1 MIEIDFNGGIISV
14 LKIATRKS
22 PLALWQA
29 EFVKSKLASLYPDL
43 KIELVKMTT
52 QGDQILNSPLSKIG
66 GKSLF
71 IKELEVGMN
80 EGRADIAVHSM
91 KDVPYELPQGFEIG
105 AILERENPFDAFVS
119 NDYNSISDLPNGAK
133 LGSCSLRRIVQIKA
147 IRPDLEILDL
157 RGNVN
162 TRLKKLDDGEYDAI
176 ILACSGL
183 SRLGFED
190 RIKQDLSPDESL
202 PAVGQGALGIEI
214 KANDQEI
221 RSLIEPLSHKRTM
234 TEVSAERALNATLQG
249 GCSVAIGAF
258 ATSKG
263 SELKL
268 CGMVGNVNSGEIIRV
283 EELGETSNPIDL
295 GIRAANKLLSLGA
308 RELLNEK

>member
-1 MIEIDFNGGIISV
+1 M

-29 EFVKSKLASLYPDL
+29 EFVKSKLEAIYPDL
-43 KIELVKMTT
+43 KVELVKMTT

-71 IKELEVGMN
+71 IKELEVGIM

-105 AILERENPFDAFVS
+105 AILERESPFDAFVS
-119 NDYNSISDLPNGAK
+119 NDFNSIQDLPIGAK
-133 LGSCSLRRIVQIKA
+133 LGSCSLRRIVQVKA
-147 IRPDLEILDL
+147 MRPDLEILDL

-183 SRLGFED
+183 TRLGFD
-190 RIKQDLSPDESL
+190 NRIKQDLSPDDSL

-214 KANDQEI
+214 KANDHEI
-221 RSLIEPLSHKRTM
+221 SSLIKPLIHQKTQI
-234 TEVSAERALNATLQG
+234 EVNAERALNTALQG

-258 ATSKG
+258 ATSED
-263 SELKL
+263 SKL
-268 CGMVGNVNSGEIIRV
+268 TLSGMVGNVDSGEIIRV
-283 EELGETSNPIDL
+283 QETGETSKPIDL
-295 GIRAANKLLSLGA
+295 GIRAAKKLLSLGA

>member
-1 MIEIDFNGGIISV
+1 M

-29 EFVKSKLASLYPDL
+29 EFVKSNLESLNPGLDV
-43 KIELVKMTT
+43 ELVKMTT

-71 IKELEVGMN
+71 IKELEVGMM

-119 NDYNSISDLPNGAK
+119 NAFNSIGDLPIGARV
-133 LGSCSLRRIVQIKA
+133 GSCSLRRIVQLKA
-147 IRPDLEILDL
+147 LRPDLVILDL

-183 SRLGFED
+183 IRLGFED
-190 RIKQDLSPDESL
+190 RIKQHLSPETSL

-214 KANDQEI
+214 RANDHEI
-221 RSLIEPLSHKRTM
+221 SSLVKPLIHKKTLN
-234 TEVSAERALNATLQG
+234 EVSAERALNATLQG

-258 ATSKG
+258 ATSNG

-268 CGMVGNVNSGEIIRV
+268 SGMVGNVASGKILRV
-283 EELGETSNPIDL
+283 EELGDMNKPLDL
-295 GIRAANKLLSLGA
+295 GIITAKKLLSLGA
-308 RELLNEK
+308 RELLNET

>member
-1 MIEIDFNGGIISV
+1 M

-29 EFVKSKLASLYPDL
+29 EFVKSKLETIYPDL
-43 KIELVKMTT
+43 KVELVKMAT

-71 IKELEVGMN
+71 IKELEVGIM

-91 KDVPYELPQGFEIG
+91 KDIPYELPQGFEIG
-105 AILERENPFDAFVS
+105 AILERESPFDAFVS
-119 NDYNSISDLPNGAK
+119 NDFNSIQDLPVGAR
-133 LGSCSLRRIVQIKA
+133 LGSCSLRRIVQVKA
-147 IRPDLEILDL
+147 LRPDLEILDL

-183 SRLGFED
+183 ARLGFD
-190 RIKQDLSPDESL
+190 NRIKQDLSPDDSL

-214 KANDQEI
+214 EANDHEI
-221 RSLIEPLSHKRTM
+221 SSLIKPLIHKKTQI
-234 TEVSAERALNATLQG
+234 EVSAERALNATLQG

-258 ATSKG
+258 ATSED
-263 SELKL
+263 SKL
-268 CGMVGNVNSGEIIRV
+268 TLSGMVGNVDSGEIIRV
-283 EELGETSNPIDL
+283 QETGETSKPIDL
-295 GIRAANKLLSLGA
+295 GIRAAKKLLSLGA

>member
-1 MIEIDFNGGIISV
+1 M

-22 PLALWQA
+22 PLAIWQA
-29 EFVKSKLASLYPDL
+29 EFVKSKLETIYPDL
-43 KIELVKMTT
+43 KVELVKMTT

-71 IKELEVGMN
+71 IKELEVGIM

-119 NDYNSISDLPNGAK
+119 NDFNSIQDLPIGAK
-133 LGSCSLRRIVQIKA
+133 LGSCSLRRIVQVKA
-147 IRPDLEILDL
+147 MRPDLEILDL

-183 SRLGFED
+183 TRLGFD
-190 RIKQDLSPDESL
+190 NRIKQDLSPDDSL

-214 KANDQEI
+214 EANDHEI
-221 RSLIEPLSHKRTM
+221 SSLIKPLIHQKTQI
-234 TEVSAERALNATLQG
+234 EVNAERALNAALQG

-258 ATSKG
+258 ATSED
-263 SELKL
+263 SKL
-268 CGMVGNVNSGEIIRV
+268 TLSGMVGNVDSGEIIRV
-283 EELGETSNPIDL
+283 QETGETSKPIDL
-295 GIRAANKLLSLGA
+295 GIRAAKKLLSLGA

>member
-1 MIEIDFNGGIISV
+1 M

-29 EFVKSKLASLYPDL
+29 EFVKSKLETIYPDL
-43 KIELVKMTT
+43 KVELVKMTT

-71 IKELEVGMN
+71 IKELEVGIM

-105 AILERENPFDAFVS
+105 AILELESPYDAIVS
-119 NDYNSISDLPNGAK
+119 NDFNSIQDLPVGAR
-133 LGSCSLRRIVQIKA
+133 LGSCSLRRIVQVKA
-147 IRPDLEILDL
+147 MRPDLEILDL

-183 SRLGFED
+183 SRLGFD
-190 RIKQDLSPDESL
+190 NRIKQDLSPDDSL

-214 KANDQEI
+214 KANDHEI
-221 RSLIEPLSHKRTM
+221 SSLIKPLIHKKTQI
-234 TEVSAERALNATLQG
+234 EVSAERALNATLQG

-258 ATSKG
+258 ATSED
-263 SELKL
+263 SKL
-268 CGMVGNVNSGEIIRV
+268 TLSGMVGNVDSGEIIRV
-283 EELGETSNPIDL
+283 QETGETSKPIDL
-295 GIRAANKLLSLGA
+295 GIRAAKKLLSLGA

>member
-1 MIEIDFNGGIISV
+1 MIEIDFNGVIISV

-71 IKELEVGMN
+71 IKELEIGMN

-190 RIKQDLSPDESL
+190 RIKQDLSPNDSL

-214 KANDQEI
+214 KANDHKI
-221 RSLIEPLSHKRTM
+221 SSLIEPLSHKRTM

-308 RELLNEK
+308 SELLNEK

>member
-1 MIEIDFNGGIISV
+1 M

-29 EFVKSKLASLYPDL
+29 EFVKSKLETIYPDL
-43 KIELVKMTT
+43 KVELVKMTT

-71 IKELEVGMN
+71 IKELEVGIMQ
-80 EGRADIAVHSM
+80 GRADIAVHSM

-105 AILERENPFDAFVS
+105 AILERESPFDAFVS
-119 NDYNSISDLPNGAK
+119 NDFNSIQDLPVGAR
-133 LGSCSLRRIVQIKA
+133 LGSCSLRRIVQVKA
-147 IRPDLEILDL
+147 LRPDLEILDL

-183 SRLGFED
+183 ARLGFD
-190 RIKQDLSPDESL
+190 NRIKQDLSPDDSL

-214 KANDQEI
+214 EANDHEI
-221 RSLIEPLSHKRTM
+221 SSLIKPLIHKKTQI
-234 TEVSAERALNATLQG
+234 EVSAERALNATLQG

-258 ATSKG
+258 ATSED
-263 SELKL
+263 SKL
-268 CGMVGNVNSGEIIRV
+268 TLSGMVGNVDSGEIIRV
-283 EELGETSNPIDL
+283 QETGETSKPIDL
-295 GIRAANKLLSLGA
+295 GIRAAKKLLSLGA

>member
-1 MIEIDFNGGIISV
+1 M

-29 EFVKSKLASLYPDL
+29 EFVKSKLEDIYPDL
-43 KIELVKMTT
+43 KVELVKMTT

-71 IKELEVGMN
+71 IKELEVGIM

-119 NDYNSISDLPNGAK
+119 NDFNSIQDLPIGAK
-133 LGSCSLRRIVQIKA
+133 LGSCSLRRIVQVKA
-147 IRPDLEILDL
+147 MRPDLEILDL

-183 SRLGFED
+183 TRLGFD
-190 RIKQDLSPDESL
+190 NRIKQDLSPDDSL

-214 KANDQEI
+214 KANDHEI
-221 RSLIEPLSHKRTM
+221 SSLIKPLIHQKTQI
-234 TEVSAERALNATLQG
+234 EVNAERALNTALQG

-258 ATSKG
+258 ATSED
-263 SELKL
+263 SKL
-268 CGMVGNVNSGEIIRV
+268 TLSGMVGNVDSGEIIRV
-283 EELGETSNPIDL
+283 QETGETSKPIDL
-295 GIRAANKLLSLGA
+295 GIRAAKKLLSLGA

>member
-1 MIEIDFNGGIISV
+1 M

-29 EFVKSKLASLYPDL
+29 EFVKSKLETIYPDL
-43 KIELVKMTT
+43 KVELVKMTT

-71 IKELEVGMN
+71 IKELEVGIM

-105 AILERENPFDAFVS
+105 AILERESPFDAFVS
-119 NDYNSISDLPNGAK
+119 NDFNSIQDLPVGAR
-133 LGSCSLRRIVQIKA
+133 LGSCSLRRIVQVKA
-147 IRPDLEILDL
+147 LRPDLEILDL

-183 SRLGFED
+183 TRLGFD
-190 RIKQDLSPDESL
+190 NRIKQDLSPDDSL

-214 KANDQEI
+214 KANDHEI
-221 RSLIEPLSHKRTM
+221 SSLIKPLIHQKTQI
-234 TEVSAERALNATLQG
+234 EVNAERALNTALQG

-258 ATSKG
+258 ATSED
-263 SELKL
+263 SKL
-268 CGMVGNVNSGEIIRV
+268 TLSGMVGNVDSGEIIRV
-283 EELGETSNPIDL
+283 QETGETSKPIDL
-295 GIRAANKLLSLGA
+295 GIRAAKKLLSLGA

>member
-1 MIEIDFNGGIISV
+1 M

-22 PLALWQA
+22 PLAIWQA
-29 EFVKSKLASLYPDL
+29 EFVKSKLENIYPDL
-43 KIELVKMTT
+43 KVELVKMTT

-71 IKELEVGMN
+71 IKELEVGIM

-105 AILERENPFDAFVS
+105 AILERESPFDAFVS
-119 NDYNSISDLPNGAK
+119 NDFNSIQDLPIGAK
-133 LGSCSLRRIVQIKA
+133 LGSCSLRRIVQVKA
-147 IRPDLEILDL
+147 MRPDLEILDL

-183 SRLGFED
+183 TRLGFD
-190 RIKQDLSPDESL
+190 NRIKQDLSPDDSL

-214 KANDQEI
+214 KANDHEI
-221 RSLIEPLSHKRTM
+221 SNLIKPLIHQKTQI
-234 TEVSAERALNATLQG
+234 EVNAERALNTTLQG

-258 ATSKG
+258 ATSED
-263 SELKL
+263 SKL
-268 CGMVGNVNSGEIIRV
+268 TLSGMVGNVDSGEIIRV
-283 EELGETSNPIDL
+283 QETGETSKPIDL
-295 GIRAANKLLSLGA
+295 GIRAAKKLLSLGA

>member
-1 MIEIDFNGGIISV
+1 M

-29 EFVKSKLASLYPDL
+29 EFVKSKLENIYPDL
-43 KIELVKMTT
+43 KVELVKMTT

-71 IKELEVGMN
+71 IKELEVGIM

-119 NDYNSISDLPNGAK
+119 NDFNSIQDLPIGAK
-133 LGSCSLRRIVQIKA
+133 LGSCSLRRIVQVKA
-147 IRPDLEILDL
+147 MRPDLEILDL

-183 SRLGFED
+183 TRLGFD
-190 RIKQDLSPDESL
+190 NRIKQDLSPDDSL

-214 KANDQEI
+214 KANDHEI
-221 RSLIEPLSHKRTM
+221 SSLIKPLIHQKTQI
-234 TEVSAERALNATLQG
+234 EVNAERALNTTLQG

-258 ATSKG
+258 ATSEN
-263 SELKL
+263 SKL
-268 CGMVGNVNSGEIIRV
+268 TLSGMVGNVDSGEIIRIQ
-283 EELGETSNPIDL
+283 ETGETSKPIDL
-295 GIRAANKLLSLGA
+295 GIRAAKKLLSLGA

>member
-1 MIEIDFNGGIISV
+1 M

-29 EFVKSKLASLYPDL
+29 EFVKSKLETIYPDL
-43 KIELVKMTT
+43 KVELVKMTT

-71 IKELEVGMN
+71 IKELEVGIM

-91 KDVPYELPQGFEIG
+91 KDIPYELPQGFEIG
-105 AILERENPFDAFVS
+105 AILERESPFDAFVS
-119 NDYNSISDLPNGAK
+119 NDFNSIQDLPVGAR
-133 LGSCSLRRIVQIKA
+133 LGSCSLRRIVQVKA
-147 IRPDLEILDL
+147 LRPDLEILDL

-183 SRLGFED
+183 ARLGFD
-190 RIKQDLSPDESL
+190 NRIKQDLSPDDSL

-214 KANDQEI
+214 EANDHEI
-221 RSLIEPLSHKRTM
+221 SSLIKPLIHQKTQI
-234 TEVSAERALNATLQG
+234 EVSAERALNTALQG

-258 ATSKG
+258 ATSED
-263 SELKL
+263 SKL
-268 CGMVGNVNSGEIIRV
+268 TLSGMVGNVDSGEIIRV
-283 EELGETSNPIDL
+283 QETGETSKPIDL
-295 GIRAANKLLSLGA
+295 GIRACLLYTSPSPRDQRGSRMPSSA
-308 RELLNEK
+308 

>member
-71 IKELEVGMN
+71 IKELEIGMN

-190 RIKQDLSPDESL
+190 RIKQDLSPNDSL

-214 KANDQEI
+214 KTNDHEI
-221 RSLIEPLSHKRTM
+221 RSLIGPLSHKRTM

-268 CGMVGNVNSGEIIRV
+268 CGMVGNVDSGEIIRV

-295 GIRAANKLLSLGA
+295 GVSAANKLLSLGA

>member
-1 MIEIDFNGGIISV
+1 M

-29 EFVKSKLASLYPDL
+29 EFVKSKLEAIYPDL
-43 KIELVKMTT
+43 KVELVKMTT

-71 IKELEVGMN
+71 IKELEVGIM

-105 AILERENPFDAFVS
+105 AILERDNPFDAFVS
-119 NDYNSISDLPNGAK
+119 NDFNSIQDLPIGAK
-133 LGSCSLRRIVQIKA
+133 LGSCSLRRIVQVKA
-147 IRPDLEILDL
+147 MRPDLEILDL

-183 SRLGFED
+183 TRLGFD
-190 RIKQDLSPDESL
+190 NRIKQDLSPDDSL

-214 KANDQEI
+214 KANDHEI
-221 RSLIEPLSHKRTM
+221 SSLIKPLIHQKTQI
-234 TEVSAERALNATLQG
+234 EVNAERALNTTLQG

-258 ATSKG
+258 ATSED
-263 SELKL
+263 SKL
-268 CGMVGNVNSGEIIRV
+268 TLSGMVGNVDSGEIIRV
-283 EELGETSNPIDL
+283 QENGETSKPIDL
-295 GIRAANKLLSLGA
+295 GIRAAKKLLSLGA
-308 RELLNEK
+308 RDLLNEK

>member
-1 MIEIDFNGGIISV
+1 M

-29 EFVKSKLASLYPDL
+29 EFVKSKLEAIYPDL
-43 KIELVKMTT
+43 KVELVKMTT

-71 IKELEVGMN
+71 IKELEVGIM

-105 AILERENPFDAFVS
+105 AILERESPFDAFVS
-119 NDYNSISDLPNGAK
+119 NDFSSIQDLPVGAR
-133 LGSCSLRRIVQIKA
+133 LGSCSLRRIVQVKA
-147 IRPDLEILDL
+147 MRPDLEILDL

-162 TRLKKLDDGEYDAI
+162 TRLKKLDDGEYDGI

-183 SRLGFED
+183 TRLGFD
-190 RIKQDLSPDESL
+190 NRIKQDLSPDDSL

-214 KANDQEI
+214 KANDHDI
-221 RSLIEPLSHKRTM
+221 SSLIKPLIHKKTQI
-234 TEVSAERALNATLQG
+234 EVSAERALNATLQG
-249 GCSVAIGAF
+249 GCSLAIGAF
-258 ATSKG
+258 ATSED
-263 SELKL
+263 SKL
-268 CGMVGNVNSGEIIRV
+268 TLSGMVGNVDSGEIIRV
-283 EELGETSNPIDL
+283 QETGETSNPIDL
-295 GIRAANKLLSLGA
+295 GIRAAKKLLSLGA

>member
-1 MIEIDFNGGIISV
+1 M

-29 EFVKSKLASLYPDL
+29 EFVKSKLEDIYPDL
-43 KIELVKMTT
+43 KVELVKMTT

-71 IKELEVGMN
+71 IKELEVGIM

-105 AILERENPFDAFVS
+105 AILERESPFDAFVS
-119 NDYNSISDLPNGAK
+119 NDFNSIQDLPVGAR
-133 LGSCSLRRIVQIKA
+133 LGSCSLRRIVQVKA
-147 IRPDLEILDL
+147 MRPDLEILDL

-183 SRLGFED
+183 TRLGFED
-190 RIKQDLSPDESL
+190 RIKQDLSPDDSL

-214 KANDQEI
+214 KANDDEI
-221 RSLIEPLSHKRTM
+221 SSLIKPLIHKRTEI
-234 TEVSAERALNATLQG
+234 EVNAERALNATLQG

-258 ATSKG
+258 ATSED
-263 SELKL
+263 SKL
-268 CGMVGNVNSGEIIRV
+268 TLSGMVGNVDSGEIIRIQ
-283 EELGETSNPIDL
+283 EHGETSKPVDL

>member
-1 MIEIDFNGGIISV
+1 M

-29 EFVKSKLASLYPDL
+29 EFVKSKLETIYPDL
-43 KIELVKMTT
+43 KVELVKMTT

-71 IKELEVGMN
+71 IKELEVGIM

-91 KDVPYELPQGFEIG
+91 KDIPYELPQGFEIG
-105 AILERENPFDAFVS
+105 AILERESPFDAFVS
-119 NDYNSISDLPNGAK
+119 NDFNSIQDLPVGAR
-133 LGSCSLRRIVQIKA
+133 LGSCSLRRIVQVKA
-147 IRPDLEILDL
+147 LRPDLEILDL

-183 SRLGFED
+183 ARLGFD
-190 RIKQDLSPDESL
+190 NRIKQDLSPDDSL

-214 KANDQEI
+214 EANDHEI
-221 RSLIEPLSHKRTM
+221 SSLIKPLIHKKTQI
-234 TEVSAERALNATLQG
+234 EVSAERALNATLQG

-258 ATSKG
+258 ATSED
-263 SELKL
+263 SKL
-268 CGMVGNVNSGEIIRV
+268 TLSGMVGTVDSGEIIRV
-283 EELGETSNPIDL
+283 QETGETSKPIDL
-295 GIRAANKLLSLGA
+295 GIRAAKKLLSLGA

>member
-1 MIEIDFNGGIISV
+1 M

-22 PLALWQA
+22 PLAIWQA
-29 EFVKSKLASLYPDL
+29 EFVKSKLENIYPDL
-43 KIELVKMTT
+43 KVELVKMTT

-71 IKELEVGMN
+71 IKELEVGIM

-119 NDYNSISDLPNGAK
+119 NDFNSIQDLPIGAK
-133 LGSCSLRRIVQIKA
+133 LGSCSLRRIVQVKA
-147 IRPDLEILDL
+147 MRPDLEILDL

-183 SRLGFED
+183 TRLGFD
-190 RIKQDLSPDESL
+190 NRIKQDLSPDDSL

-214 KANDQEI
+214 KANDHEI
-221 RSLIEPLSHKRTM
+221 SSLIKPLIHQKTQI
-234 TEVSAERALNATLQG
+234 EVNAERALNTTLQG

-258 ATSKG
+258 ATSED
-263 SELKL
+263 SKL
-268 CGMVGNVNSGEIIRV
+268 TLSGMVGNVDSGEIIRIQ
-283 EELGETSNPIDL
+283 ETGETSKPIDL
-295 GIRAANKLLSLGA
+295 GIRAAKKLLSLGA

>member
-1 MIEIDFNGGIISV
+1 M

-29 EFVKSKLASLYPDL
+29 EFVKSKLEAIYPDL
-43 KIELVKMTT
+43 KVELVKMTT

-71 IKELEVGMN
+71 IKELEVGIM

-105 AILERENPFDAFVS
+105 AILERESPFDAFVS
-119 NDYNSISDLPNGAK
+119 NDFNSIQDLPIGAK
-133 LGSCSLRRIVQIKA
+133 LGSCSLRRIVQVKA
-147 IRPDLEILDL
+147 MRPDLEILDL

-183 SRLGFED
+183 TRLGFEN
-190 RIKQDLSPDESL
+190 RIKQDLNPDDSL

-214 KANDQEI
+214 KVNDHEI
-221 RSLIEPLSHKRTM
+221 SSLIKPLIHKKTQI
-234 TEVSAERALNATLQG
+234 EVSAERALNATLQG

-258 ATSKG
+258 ATSED
-263 SELKL
+263 SKL
-268 CGMVGNVNSGEIIRV
+268 TLRGMVGNVDSGEIIRV
-283 EELGETSNPIDL
+283 QEIGETSKPIDL
-295 GIRAANKLLSLGA
+295 GIRAAKKLLSLGA

>member
-1 MIEIDFNGGIISV
+1 M

-29 EFVKSKLASLYPDL
+29 EFVKSKLETIYPDL
-43 KIELVKMTT
+43 KVELVKMTT

-71 IKELEVGMN
+71 IKELEVGIM

-91 KDVPYELPQGFEIG
+91 KDIPYELPQGFEIG
-105 AILERENPFDAFVS
+105 AILERESPFDAFVS
-119 NDYNSISDLPNGAK
+119 NDFNSIQDLPVGAR
-133 LGSCSLRRIVQIKA
+133 LGSCSLRRIVQVKA
-147 IRPDLEILDL
+147 LRPDLEILDL

-183 SRLGFED
+183 ARLGFD
-190 RIKQDLSPDESL
+190 NRIKQDLSPDDSL

-214 KANDQEI
+214 EANDHEI
-221 RSLIEPLSHKRTM
+221 SSLIKPLIHKKTQI
-234 TEVSAERALNATLQG
+234 EVSAERALNATLQG

-258 ATSKG
+258 ATSED
-263 SELKL
+263 SKL
-268 CGMVGNVNSGEIIRV
+268 TLSGMVGNVDSGEIIRV
-283 EELGETSNPIDL
+283 QETGETSKPIDL
-295 GIRAANKLLSLGA
+295 GIRAAKKLLSLGA

>member
-1 MIEIDFNGGIISV
+1 M

-29 EFVKSKLASLYPDL
+29 EFVKSKLETIYPDL
-43 KIELVKMTT
+43 KVELVKMTT

-71 IKELEVGMN
+71 IKELEVGIM

-91 KDVPYELPQGFEIG
+91 KDIPYELPQGFEIG
-105 AILERENPFDAFVS
+105 AILERESPFDAFVS
-119 NDYNSISDLPNGAK
+119 NDFNSIQDLPVGAR
-133 LGSCSLRRIVQIKA
+133 LGSCSLRRIVQVKA
-147 IRPDLEILDL
+147 LRPDLEILDL

-183 SRLGFED
+183 ARLGFD
-190 RIKQDLSPDESL
+190 NRIKQDLSPDDSL

-214 KANDQEI
+214 EANDHEI
-221 RSLIEPLSHKRTM
+221 SSLIKPLIHKKTQI
-234 TEVSAERALNATLQG
+234 EVSAERALNATLQG

-258 ATSKG
+258 ATSKE
-263 SELKL
+263 SKL
-268 CGMVGNVNSGEIIRV
+268 TLSGMVGNVDSGEIIRV
-283 EELGETSNPIDL
+283 QETGETSKPIDL
-295 GIRAANKLLSLGA
+295 GIRAAKKLLSLGA

>member
-1 MIEIDFNGGIISV
+1 LKSISFGGSKIV

-29 EFVKSKLASLYPDL
+29 EFVKSNLESLYSDL

-71 IKELEVGMN
+71 IKELELGMM

-105 AILERENPFDAFVS
+105 AILERENPFDALVS
-119 NDYNSISDLPNGAK
+119 NTVSSLDDLPVGARV
-133 LGSCSLRRIVQIKA
+133 GSCSLRRIVQLKA
-147 IRPDLEILDL
+147 LRPDLLVLDL

-183 SRLGFED
+183 IRLGLEE
-190 RIKQDLSPDESL
+190 RIKQHLSPIQSL

-214 KANDQEI
+214 RANDHEI
-221 RSLIEPLSHKRTM
+221 SSLIEPLIHKKTLS
-234 TEVSAERALNATLQG
+234 EVSAERALNATLQG
-249 GCSVAIGAF
+249 GCSVAIGAY
-258 ATSKG
+258 ATSDG
-263 SELKL
+263 SEITLR
-268 CGMVGNVNSGEIIRV
+268 GIVGNVDSGEIIRV
-283 EELGETSNPIDL
+283 EEHGEISKPIDL
-295 GIRAANKLLSLGA
+295 GVRAANKLLSLGA
-308 RELLNEK
+308 RELLNEA

>member
-1 MIEIDFNGGIISV
+1 MKSILFGGIITV

-29 EFVKSKLASLYPDL
+29 EFVKSNLESLNPGLDV
-43 KIELVKMTT
+43 ELVKMTT

-71 IKELEVGMN
+71 IKELEVGMM

-119 NDYNSISDLPNGAK
+119 NAFNSIDDLPIGARV
-133 LGSCSLRRIVQIKA
+133 GSCSLRRIVQLKA
-147 IRPDLEILDL
+147 LRPDLVILDL

-183 SRLGFED
+183 IRLGFED
-190 RIKQDLSPDESL
+190 RIKQHLSPETSL

-214 KANDQEI
+214 RANDHEI
-221 RSLIEPLSHKRTM
+221 SSLVKPLIHKKTLN
-234 TEVSAERALNATLQG
+234 EVSAERALNATLQG

-258 ATSKG
+258 ATSNG

-268 CGMVGNVNSGEIIRV
+268 SGMVGNVASGKILRV
-283 EELGETSNPIDL
+283 EELVI
-295 GIRAANKLLSLGA
+295 
-308 RELLNEK
+308 

>member
-1 MIEIDFNGGIISV
+1 M

-29 EFVKSKLASLYPDL
+29 EFVKSKLEDIYPDL
-43 KIELVKMTT
+43 KVELVKMTT

-71 IKELEVGMN
+71 IKELEVGIM

-105 AILERENPFDAFVS
+105 AILERESPFDAFVS
-119 NDYNSISDLPNGAK
+119 NDFNSIQDLPIGAK
-133 LGSCSLRRIVQIKA
+133 LGSCSLRRIVQVKA
-147 IRPDLEILDL
+147 MRPDLEILDL

-183 SRLGFED
+183 TRLGFD
-190 RIKQDLSPDESL
+190 NRIKQDLSPDDSL

-214 KANDQEI
+214 KANDHEI
-221 RSLIEPLSHKRTM
+221 SNLIKPLIHQKTQI
-234 TEVSAERALNATLQG
+234 EVNAERALNTTLQG

-258 ATSKG
+258 ATSED
-263 SELKL
+263 SKL
-268 CGMVGNVNSGEIIRV
+268 TLSGMVGNVDSGEIIRV
-283 EELGETSNPIDL
+283 QETGETSKPIDL
-295 GIRAANKLLSLGA
+295 GIRAAKKLLSLGA

>member
-1 MIEIDFNGGIISV
+1 M

-29 EFVKSKLASLYPDL
+29 EFVKSKLETIYPDL
-43 KIELVKMTT
+43 KVELVKMTT

-71 IKELEVGMN
+71 IKELEVGIM

-91 KDVPYELPQGFEIG
+91 KDIPYELPQGFEIG
-105 AILERENPFDAFVS
+105 AILERESPFDAFVS
-119 NDYNSISDLPNGAK
+119 NDFNSIQDLPVGAR
-133 LGSCSLRRIVQIKA
+133 LGSCSLRRIVQVKA
-147 IRPDLEILDL
+147 LRPDLEILDL

-183 SRLGFED
+183 ARLGFD
-190 RIKQDLSPDESL
+190 NRIKQDLSPDDSL

-214 KANDQEI
+214 EANDHEI
-221 RSLIEPLSHKRTM
+221 SSLIKPLIHKKTQI
-234 TEVSAERALNATLQG
+234 EVSAERALNAALQG

-258 ATSKG
+258 ATSED
-263 SELKL
+263 SKL
-268 CGMVGNVNSGEIIRV
+268 TLSGMVGNVDSGEIIRV
-283 EELGETSNPIDL
+283 QETGETSKPIDL
-295 GIRAANKLLSLGA
+295 GIRAAKKLLSLGA

>member
-71 IKELEVGMN
+71 IKELEIGMN

-190 RIKQDLSPDESL
+190 RIKQDLSPNDSL

-268 CGMVGNVNSGEIIRV
+268 CGMVGNVDSGEIIRV

-295 GIRAANKLLSLGA
+295 GVRAANKLLSLGA

>member
-1 MIEIDFNGGIISV
+1 M

-22 PLALWQA
+22 PLAIWQA
-29 EFVKSKLASLYPDL
+29 EFVKSKLENIYPDL
-43 KIELVKMTT
+43 KVELVKMTT

-71 IKELEVGMN
+71 IKELEVGII

-105 AILERENPFDAFVS
+105 AILERESPFDAFVS
-119 NDYNSISDLPNGAK
+119 NDFNSIQDLPIGAK
-133 LGSCSLRRIVQIKA
+133 LGSCSLRRIVQVKA
-147 IRPDLEILDL
+147 MRPDLEILDL

-183 SRLGFED
+183 TRLGFD
-190 RIKQDLSPDESL
+190 NRIKQDLSPDDSL

-214 KANDQEI
+214 KANDHEI
-221 RSLIEPLSHKRTM
+221 SSLIKPLIHQKTQI
-234 TEVSAERALNATLQG
+234 EVNAERALNATLQG

-258 ATSKG
+258 ATSED
-263 SELKL
+263 SKL
-268 CGMVGNVNSGEIIRV
+268 TLSGMVGNVDSGEIIRIQ
-283 EELGETSNPIDL
+283 ETGETSKPIDL
-295 GIRAANKLLSLGA
+295 GIRAAKKLLSLGA

>member
-1 MIEIDFNGGIISV
+1 
-14 LKIATRKS
+14 
-22 PLALWQA
+22 
-29 EFVKSKLASLYPDL
+29 VKSKLEDIYPDL
-43 KIELVKMTT
+43 KVELVKMTT

-71 IKELEVGMN
+71 IKELEVGII

-105 AILERENPFDAFVS
+105 AILERESPFDAFVS
-119 NDYNSISDLPNGAK
+119 NDFNSIQDLPIGAK
-133 LGSCSLRRIVQIKA
+133 LGSCSLRRIVQVKA
-147 IRPDLEILDL
+147 MRPDLEILDL

-183 SRLGFED
+183 TRLGFD
-190 RIKQDLSPDESL
+190 NRIKQDLSPDDSL

-214 KANDQEI
+214 KANDHEI
-221 RSLIEPLSHKRTM
+221 SNLIKPLIHQKTQI
-234 TEVSAERALNATLQG
+234 EVNAERALNTTLQG

-258 ATSKG
+258 ATSEN
-263 SELKL
+263 SKL
-268 CGMVGNVNSGEIIRV
+268 TLSGMVGNVDSGEIIRIQ
-283 EELGETSNPIDL
+283 ETGETSKPIDL
-295 GIRAANKLLSLGA
+295 GIRAAKKLLSLGA

>member
-1 MIEIDFNGGIISV
+1 V

-29 EFVKSKLASLYPDL
+29 EFVKSKLETIYPDL
-43 KIELVKMTT
+43 KVELVKMTT

-71 IKELEVGMN
+71 IKELEVGIM

-105 AILERENPFDAFVS
+105 AILERESPYDAFVS
-119 NDYNSISDLPNGAK
+119 NDFNSIQDLPVGAR
-133 LGSCSLRRIVQIKA
+133 LGSCSLRRIVQVKA
-147 IRPDLEILDL
+147 LRPDLEILDL

-183 SRLGFED
+183 ARLGFD
-190 RIKQDLSPDESL
+190 NRIKQDLSPDDSL

-214 KANDQEI
+214 EANDHEI
-221 RSLIEPLSHKRTM
+221 SSLIKPLIHKKTQI
-234 TEVSAERALNATLQG
+234 EVSAERALNATLQG

-258 ATSKG
+258 ATSEE
-263 SELKL
+263 SKL
-268 CGMVGNVNSGEIIRV
+268 TLSGMVGNVDSGEIIRV
-283 EELGETSNPIDL
+283 QETGETSKPIDL
-295 GIRAANKLLSLGA
+295 GIRAAKKLLSLGA

>member
-1 MIEIDFNGGIISV
+1 MKSILFGGIINV

-29 EFVKSKLASLYPDL
+29 EFVKSNLESLNPD
-43 KIELVKMTT
+43 IDVELVKMTT

-71 IKELEVGMN
+71 IKELEVGMM

-119 NDYNSISDLPNGAK
+119 NAFSSIEELPIGARV
-133 LGSCSLRRIVQIKA
+133 GSCSLRRIVQLKA
-147 IRPDLEILDL
+147 LRPDLVILDL

-183 SRLGFED
+183 KRLGFED
-190 RIKQDLSPDESL
+190 RIKQHLSPEVSL

-214 KANDQEI
+214 RANDHQI
-221 RSLIEPLSHKRTM
+221 SSLIEPLIHPKTLN
-234 TEVSAERALNATLQG
+234 EVSAERALNASLQG

-258 ATSKG
+258 ATSHG

-268 CGMVGNVNSGEIIRV
+268 IGMVGNVSSGKILRV
-283 EELGETSNPIDL
+283 EELGHINKPLDL
-295 GIRAANKLLSLGA
+295 GLRTADKLLSLGA
-308 RELLNEK
+308 RELLNET

>member
-1 MIEIDFNGGIISV
+1 MIGIDFNGGIISV

-119 NDYNSISDLPNGAK
+119 NDYNTIEELPIGAK
-133 LGSCSLRRIVQIKA
+133 LGSCSLRRIVQVKA
-147 IRPDLEILDL
+147 MRPDLEILDL

-190 RIKQDLSPDESL
+190 RIKQDLSPNDSL

-214 KANDQEI
+214 KVNDHKI
-221 RSLIEPLSHKRTM
+221 SSLIEPLSHKRTM

>member
-1 MIEIDFNGGIISV
+1 M

-29 EFVKSKLASLYPDL
+29 EFVKSKLETIYPDL
-43 KIELVKMTT
+43 KVELVKMTT

-71 IKELEVGMN
+71 IKELEVGIM

-105 AILERENPFDAFVS
+105 AILERESPFDAFVS
-119 NDYNSISDLPNGAK
+119 NDFNSIQDLPVGAR
-133 LGSCSLRRIVQIKA
+133 LGSCSLRRIVQVKA
-147 IRPDLEILDL
+147 LRPDLEILDL

-183 SRLGFED
+183 ARLGFD
-190 RIKQDLSPDESL
+190 NRIKQDLSPDDSL

-214 KANDQEI
+214 EANDHEI
-221 RSLIEPLSHKRTM
+221 SSLIKPLIHKKTQI
-234 TEVSAERALNATLQG
+234 EVSAERALNATLQG

-258 ATSKG
+258 ATSED
-263 SELKL
+263 SKL
-268 CGMVGNVNSGEIIRV
+268 TLSGMVGNVDSGEIIRV
-283 EELGETSNPIDL
+283 QETGETSKPIDL
-295 GIRAANKLLSLGA
+295 GIRAAKKLLSLGA

>member
-1 MIEIDFNGGIISV
+1 M

-29 EFVKSKLASLYPDL
+29 EFVKSKLETIYPDL
-43 KIELVKMTT
+43 KVELVKMTT

-71 IKELEVGMN
+71 IKELEVGIM

-91 KDVPYELPQGFEIG
+91 KDIPYELPQGFEIG
-105 AILERENPFDAFVS
+105 AILERESPFDAFVS
-119 NDYNSISDLPNGAK
+119 NDFNSIQDLPVGAR
-133 LGSCSLRRIVQIKA
+133 LGSCSLRRIVQVKA
-147 IRPDLEILDL
+147 LRPDLEILDL

-183 SRLGFED
+183 ARLGFD
-190 RIKQDLSPDESL
+190 NRIKQDLSPDDSL

-214 KANDQEI
+214 EANDHEI
-221 RSLIEPLSHKRTM
+221 SSLIKPLIHKKTQI
-234 TEVSAERALNATLQG
+234 EVSAERALNATLQG

-258 ATSKG
+258 ASSEDSKLTL
-263 SELKL
+263 S
-268 CGMVGNVNSGEIIRV
+268 GMVGNVDSGEIIRV
-283 EELGETSNPIDL
+283 QETGETSKPIDL
-295 GIRAANKLLSLGA
+295 GIRAAKKLLSLGA

>member
-1 MIEIDFNGGIISV
+1 M

-29 EFVKSKLASLYPDL
+29 EFVKSKLETIYPDL
-43 KIELVKMTT
+43 KVELVKMIT

-71 IKELEVGMN
+71 IKGLEVGIM

-105 AILERENPFDAFVS
+105 AILERESPFDAFVS
-119 NDYNSISDLPNGAK
+119 NDFNSIQDLPVGAR
-133 LGSCSLRRIVQIKA
+133 LGSCSLRRIVQVKA
-147 IRPDLEILDL
+147 LRPDLEILDL

-183 SRLGFED
+183 ARLGFD
-190 RIKQDLSPDESL
+190 NRIKQDLSPDDSL

-214 KANDQEI
+214 EANDHEI
-221 RSLIEPLSHKRTM
+221 SSLIKPLIHKKTQI
-234 TEVSAERALNATLQG
+234 EVSAERALNATLQG

-258 ATSKG
+258 ATSED
-263 SELKL
+263 SKL
-268 CGMVGNVNSGEIIRV
+268 TLSGMVGNVDSGEIIRV
-283 EELGETSNPIDL
+283 QEIGETSKPIDL
-295 GIRAANKLLSLGA
+295 GIRAAKKLLSLGA

>member
-1 MIEIDFNGGIISV
+1 M

-29 EFVKSKLASLYPDL
+29 EFVKSKLETIYPDL
-43 KIELVKMTT
+43 KVELVKMTT
-52 QGDQILNSPLSKIG
+52 KGDQILNSPLSMIG

-71 IKELEVGMN
+71 IKELEVGIM

-119 NDYNSISDLPNGAK
+119 NDFNSIQDLPIGAK
-133 LGSCSLRRIVQIKA
+133 LGSCSLRRIVQVKA
-147 IRPDLEILDL
+147 MRPDLEILDL

-183 SRLGFED
+183 TRLGFD
-190 RIKQDLSPDESL
+190 NRIKQDLSPDDSL

-214 KANDQEI
+214 KANDYEI
-221 RSLIEPLSHKRTM
+221 SSLIKPLIHQKTQI
-234 TEVSAERALNATLQG
+234 EVNAERALNTALQG

-258 ATSKG
+258 ATSED
-263 SELKL
+263 SKL
-268 CGMVGNVNSGEIIRV
+268 TLSGMVGNVDSGEIIRV
-283 EELGETSNPIDL
+283 QETGETSKPIDL
-295 GIRAANKLLSLGA
+295 GIRAAKKLLSLGA